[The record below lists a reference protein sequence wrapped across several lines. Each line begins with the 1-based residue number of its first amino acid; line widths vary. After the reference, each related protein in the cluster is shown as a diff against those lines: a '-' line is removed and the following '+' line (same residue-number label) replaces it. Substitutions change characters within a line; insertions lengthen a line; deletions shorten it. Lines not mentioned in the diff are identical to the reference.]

1 MDMHS
6 GKPRRILLIG
16 YDGVQ
21 ALDVVGP
28 MEVFSTA
35 NIFKSEHIPLY
46 ELLLASPTGGTIKCS
61 SAGGIRLGDALL
73 LKDVPAD
80 IDTIIVAGG
89 SEDGLRNVI
98 YETSLLEWLKSR
110 ALDTRRLASVCTG
123 AFVLAA
129 GGFLDGKR
137 ATTHWN
143 STSLLKDLRPQ
154 IDVVPDAI
162 FVAEPPIYTSAGIT
176 AGIDLCLALVEAD
189 CGAQTAL
196 SVARQ
201 LVLFMRRPGGQA
213 QFSPGLA
220 IQVKA
225 TPRLRNL
232 ITQIVENPTG
242 DLSGPALANKA
253 GMSERTFSRSFHKE
267 TGTTPAHFVETARL
281 ERAKMLLETSDWP
294 LARIAEQSGFGSL
307 HALHR
312 AFRKQLG
319 ITPAF
324 YRDCFRTN

>member
-1 MDMHS
+1 M
-6 GKPRRILLIG
+6 IG

-28 MEVFSTA
+28 MEVFAMA
-35 NIFKSEHIPLY
+35 NLCKAGHAPPYQLVLS
-46 ELLLASPTGGTIKCS
+46 SPTGGSVTSS
-61 SAGGIRLGDALL
+61 SAGGICLGQAVALDDL
-73 LKDVPAD
+73 PDD

-89 SEDGLRNVI
+89 SEDGLRKVI
-98 YETSLLEWLKSR
+98 FQTGLIQWLKSR
-110 ALDTRRLASVCTG
+110 AGRTRRLASVCTG

-129 GGFLDGKR
+129 GGFLDGRR

-143 STSLLKDLRPQ
+143 SVALLKQLRPQ
-154 IDVVPDAI
+154 VDVEPDAI
-162 FVAEPPIYTSAGIT
+162 FVAEAPIYTSAGIT

-196 SVARQ
+196 SVSRQ
-201 LVLFMRRPGGQA
+201 MVLFMRRPGGQS

-220 IQVKA
+220 AQAMA

-232 ITQIVENPTG
+232 VNEILEDPTG
-242 DLSGPALANKA
+242 DLSGPALAMRA

-267 TGTTPAHFVETARL
+267 AGTTPAQFVEAARIA
-281 ERAKMLLETSDWP
+281 RAKTLLETSDWP
-294 LARIAEQSGFGSL
+294 LARIAERSGFGSL

-312 AFRKQLG
+312 AFQKRLG
-319 ITPAF
+319 ITPGF
-324 YRDCFRTN
+324 YRDRFGMRASAI